1 VTASA
6 DCQNIEPFRTART
19 NPMKRFLLTLSCVL
33 TIAGAAFA
41 QGSFS
46 TDQSNYNISGLI
58 GSFNVTISLSVPSP
72 TNLSSFDLFLQS
84 NSTGANQFTITNTV
98 SVLDPAGASPATSP
112 QDPSTFTTDP
122 SFPGA
127 TYVNNYDQGF
137 GYANS
142 DPNSPTLDEPIS
154 GTTALETL
162 TFSYNFASPPAPN
175 TTFAFSTTPSGTTG
189 PAYKGSYYYSDDLS
203 TFNPADQANFTVTF
217 TAVPEPSTW
226 FAGIVSLGVVGF
238 AMLRRRARA

>member
-1 VTASA
+1 
-6 DCQNIEPFRTART
+6 
-19 NPMKRFLLTLSCVL
+19 MKRFLLTLSCVL

-41 QGSFS
+41 QSSFS
-46 TDQSNYNISGLI
+46 TDQSNYNISGLT
-58 GSFNVTISLSVPSP
+58 GSFNVTIRLAVSSP

-84 NSTGANQFTITNTV
+84 NSAGANQFTITNTV

-112 QDPSTFTTDP
+112 QDPSTFATDP

-127 TYVNNYDQGF
+127 TYVNNHDQGF

-142 DPNSPTLDEPIS
+142 DPNSLTLDEPIS
-154 GTTALETL
+154 ETTALETL
-162 TFSYNFASPPAPN
+162 ILSYNFASPPAPN
-175 TTFAFSTTPSGTTG
+175 TTFTFSTTPSGTTG
-189 PAYKGSYYYSDDLS
+189 PAYEGSYYYSDDLS

-226 FAGIVSLGVVGF
+226 FAGIASLGVIGF

>member
-1 VTASA
+1 
-6 DCQNIEPFRTART
+6 
-19 NPMKRFLLTLSCVL
+19 MKKLLLTLSCVL
-33 TIAGAAFA
+33 TIAGTALA
-41 QGSFS
+41 QSSFS
-46 TDQSNYNISGLI
+46 TDQSNYNISGLT
-58 GSFNVTISLSVPSP
+58 GSFNVTISLTVPPP

-112 QDPSTFTTDP
+112 QYPSTFATDP

-162 TFSYNFASPPAPN
+162 TLSYNFASQPAPN
-175 TTFAFSTTPSGTTG
+175 TTFTFSTTPSGTTG

-226 FAGIVSLGVVGF
+226 FAGIASLGVIGF
-238 AMLRRRARA
+238 ATLRRRARA

>member
-1 VTASA
+1 
-6 DCQNIEPFRTART
+6 
-19 NPMKRFLLTLSCVL
+19 MKNVLLMLSCVL
-33 TIAGAAFA
+33 TVASATFA
-41 QGSFS
+41 QSSFN
-46 TDQSNYNISGLI
+46 TDQSNYNISGLT
-58 GSFNVTISLSVPSP
+58 GSFNVTISLAVPFP

-112 QDPSTFTTDP
+112 QYPSTFATDP
-122 SFPGA
+122 SFPSA

-137 GYANS
+137 GYSNS

-175 TTFAFSTTPSGTTG
+175 TTFAFSTTLSGTSG
-189 PAYKGSYYYSDDLS
+189 PAYKGSYYYSDDAS

-226 FAGIVSLGVVGF
+226 LAAIASLGVIGF
-238 AMLRRRARA
+238 AMLRRRAGA